1 MTFSFARSCLDVIAN
16 DSSPD
21 CGISREVESDERR
34 FRSRIVGG
42 GDVSEGEIPWQ
53 VGFDFFQVLACG
65 DITLNPT
72 QAALLEFGDLGKLL
86 CGAVLVSS
94 RYVSKL
100 EETFLRT

>member
-1 MTFSFARSCLDVIAN
+1 MQEIALFSGKIYTAGTYFTRLLVMTVATN
-16 DSSPD
+16 
-21 CGISREVESDERR
+21 
-34 FRSRIVGG
+34 
-42 GDVSEGEIPWQ
+42 
-53 VGFDFFQVLACG
+53 
-65 DITLNPT
+65 LNSAHSIYSK